1 MTIIGTSYCI
11 DVPRMGPREIVTGK
25 KTVGRWGKFHKQES
39 TRTYNYVM
47 TKLPLREVAGE
58 QQPRC
63 RWCRHALPGRD
74 GPGRRKEFCSQRCRQ
89 WDWVSRQRATELEL
103 SENELVMTREELDA
117 LKDQIYVL
125 HCALADARNDLSK
138 PRHTKD
144 SIREILDW
152 VMEAAEPVASASLH
166 PSSQSLLRP

>member
-1 MTIIGTSYCI
+1 
-11 DVPRMGPREIVTGK
+11 
-25 KTVGRWGKFHKQES
+25 
-39 TRTYNYVM
+39 M
-47 TKLPLREVAGE
+47 TKSDVGVEVQGKDS
-58 QQPRC
+58 RC
-63 RWCRHALPGRD
+63 RWCRHALPHKD

-103 SENELVMTREELDA
+103 ADNELVMTREELDS

-138 PRHTKD
+138 PRHTKE

-152 VMEAAEPVASASLH
+152 VMDAAEPVASASLS
-166 PSSQSLLRP
+166 PSAHSAIRP

>member
-1 MTIIGTSYCI
+1 
-11 DVPRMGPREIVTGK
+11 
-25 KTVGRWGKFHKQES
+25 
-39 TRTYNYVM
+39 M
-47 TKLPLREVAGE
+47 TKSDVGLEVQGKDS
-58 QQPRC
+58 RC
-63 RWCRHALPGRD
+63 RWCRHALPPKD

-103 SENELVMTREELDA
+103 ADNELVMTREELDS

-152 VMEAAEPVASASLH
+152 VMDAAEPVASASLS
-166 PSSQSLLRP
+166 PSAHSVIRP

>member
-1 MTIIGTSYCI
+1 MIGTRNCI
-11 DVPRMGPREIVTGK
+11 DVPRMGTGEIVTGE
-25 KTVGRWGKFHKQES
+25 KTVGRWGKFHIEES
-39 TRTYNYVM
+39 TSTYNYVM
-47 TKLPLREVAGE
+47 TKLTTREATGE

-89 WDWVSRQRATELEL
+89 WDWVSRQRASELEL
-103 SENELVMTREELDA
+103 SENELVMTREELDS

-138 PRHTKD
+138 PRHTKET
-144 SIREILDW
+144 IREILDW
-152 VMEAAEPVASASLH
+152 VMDAAEPVANASLH
-166 PSSQSLLRP
+166 PSSDSRSRP

>member
-1 MTIIGTSYCI
+1 MSLVRPSNRI
-11 DVPRMGPREIVTGK
+11 DVPGMRTREIVTGE
-25 KTVGRWGKFHKQES
+25 KTVGRWGKFHVQES
-39 TRTYNYVM
+39 TRAYNNVM
-47 TKLPLREVAGE
+47 TKLPTREVAGE

-89 WDWVSRQRATELEL
+89 WDWVSRQRASELEL
-103 SENELVMTREELDA
+103 SENELVMTREELDS

-125 HCALADARNDLSK
+125 HCALADARNDLAK

-152 VMEAAEPVASASLH
+152 VMDAAEPVANASLH
-166 PSSQSLLRP
+166 PSSDSRLRP

>member
-1 MTIIGTSYCI
+1 
-11 DVPRMGPREIVTGK
+11 
-25 KTVGRWGKFHKQES
+25 
-39 TRTYNYVM
+39 M
-47 TKLPLREVAGE
+47 TKSDVGVEVQGKDS
-58 QQPRC
+58 RC
-63 RWCRHALPGRD
+63 RWCRHALPLKD

-103 SENELVMTREELDA
+103 ADNELVVTREELDS

-152 VMEAAEPVASASLH
+152 VMDAAEPVASASLS
-166 PSSQSLLRP
+166 PSSHSVIRP